1 MCEEQVAEAYLQVLG
16 RLPDESGLR
25 TYTRCA
31 NRRGI
36 EAVIR
41 RLKNSEEYRF
51 KQAYNPAP
59 FNEFIEKQTEILKDE
74 SFTMSQDATKCAVI
88 VEGRTFETLTTLVK
102 LTLRYLPH
110 DWGLMVIC
118 PIHNLE
124 YNKNKLADIQN
135 VVYKTVESLET
146 VEDYNNLLLS
156 LYFWETLL
164 AKVKHALIFQTD
176 SFLLRRGID
185 SFLDYDYIGARIP
198 CGKVMNG
205 GLSLRKTETMKDILK
220 KYSPCKYENED
231 VFFSRCIEKFPSTL
245 EQDSFSVE
253 QCVVDTQPLGVHK
266 AWFYNRKTYCGHFEV

>member
-88 VEGRTFETLTTLVK
+88 VEGRKMNNFGAIVRATVQ
-102 LTLRYLPH
+102 YLPN
-110 DWGLMVIC
+110 DWGLMVVC
-118 PIHNLE
+118 PPEVLDHNKEQLRGVH
-124 YNKNKLADIQN
+124 N
-135 VVYKTVESLET
+135 VVYKTVEPMNN
-146 VEDYNNLLLS
+146 VADYNNLLLS
-156 LYFWETLL
+156 LYFWEMLL

-185 SFLDYDYIGARIP
+185 SFLDCDYIGARSP

-220 KYSPCKYENED
+220 KYSPRKYENED
-231 VFFSRCIEKFPSTL
+231 IFFSRCIEKFPSTF

-253 QCVVDTQPLGVHK
+253 KCVVDTQPLGVHK
-266 AWFYNRKTYCGHFEV
+266 AWFYNFATYCV